1 MDLSYIPQ
9 AAYAAQD
16 RDRDKL
22 RDTAKISVVFFFC
35 FYFFKVFCNSIFLH
49 VFTVPSFLHFG
60 KLICVA
66 FFAALSRFCQQSRTK
81 PQHQHIPLGQQRD
94 DRCRYIEGEEPQDD
108 ADHEM
113 IEERLWEQV
122 DHQIGIRVEQPQII
136 GEEQLMERGPEAVE
150 VSHDPDAQQ
159 AQK

>member
-66 FFAALSRFCQQSRTK
+66 QSSIYSAYDSTMNEQMKSEEDPRFSFILC
-81 PQHQHIPLGQQRD
+81 
-94 DRCRYIEGEEPQDD
+94 C
-108 ADHEM
+108 
-113 IEERLWEQV
+113 V
-122 DHQIGIRVEQPQII
+122 F
-136 GEEQLMERGPEAVE
+136 
-150 VSHDPDAQQ
+150 
-159 AQK
+159 

>member
-60 KLICVA
+60 KLICVH
-66 FFAALSRFCQQSRTK
+66 FVLFSVDILLALLYDS
-81 PQHQHIPLGQQRD
+81 
-94 DRCRYIEGEEPQDD
+94 
-108 ADHEM
+108 
-113 IEERLWEQV
+113 
-122 DHQIGIRVEQPQII
+122 
-136 GEEQLMERGPEAVE
+136 EASVKMS
-150 VSHDPDAQQ
+150 VPHGT
-159 AQK
+159 

>member
-1 MDLSYIPQ
+1 MDLSYISQ

-60 KLICVA
+60 KLICVRKCEESLI
-66 FFAALSRFCQQSRTK
+66 FVPQWCKLILSCFQKVAADKR
-81 PQHQHIPLGQQRD
+81 
-94 DRCRYIEGEEPQDD
+94 
-108 ADHEM
+108 
-113 IEERLWEQV
+113 ER
-122 DHQIGIRVEQPQII
+122 RVI
-136 GEEQLMERGPEAVE
+136 EAVITSCTRNAVVLTGTWVRIPHSPPE
-150 VSHDPDAQQ
+150 NTMLTGCFVCEFFL
-159 AQK
+159 